1 MSLIVESVQIEH
13 SADKHQQREDNDN
26 TADNL
31 VDYNDAAVVE
41 LIADFVNKPCKTKP
55 PQQGSAYNAE
65 IAYTHV

>member
-1 MSLIVESVQIEH
+1 MESVQIEH
-13 SADKHQQREDNDN
+13 STEKHQQREDNDN